1 MSHFKSKIDF
11 MIEEYLVDAGKY
23 YAQKNE
29 RRASTSELEDY
40 KKTFSNKVNK
50 YVKEFE
56 DEVSEKLK
64 NKDWDKEFNKLKN
77 KEDISKDKWIRQA
90 RSLYIEKLYSHIWK
104 SLKKSFLSK
113 YNKEPQEKDL
123 IEFPKIAA
131 VYFYRKVLG
140 SLRRGSVIKESK
152 RENSKNAVPNGV
164 ITRYGFHGEKR
175 ESVDLLIN
183 HHHDRVNKLVKGKN
197 GASSFNHDPQKI
209 RPKSLNPFLQIIK
222 QGNDSQKT
230 IAKRLS
236 EGGNEREN
244 IKARKINKDL

>member
-1 MSHFKSKIDF
+1 MSQFKSKVDF
-11 MIEEYLVDAGKY
+11 MVEEYLVDAGKY

-56 DEVSEKLK
+56 EEVSEKLK

-77 KEDISKDKWIRQA
+77 KEDVSKEKWIRQT

-131 VYFYRKVLG
+131 VYFYRKVLE
-140 SLRRGSVIKESK
+140 SLRKGSVIKESK
-152 RENSKNAVPNGV
+152 REESKIAAPSV
-164 ITRYGFHGEKR
+164 ITRYGFHSEKR
-175 ESVDLLIN
+175 ENANLLIN
-183 HHHDRVNKLVKGKN
+183 PHHERVNNLVKGKN
-197 GASSFNHDPQKI
+197 GTSLFNHDSQKI

-236 EGGNEREN
+236 EGGNDREN
-244 IKARKINKDL
+244 TKSRKINKDL

>member
-1 MSHFKSKIDF
+1 MSHFKSKLDF
-11 MIEEYLVDAGKY
+11 MVEEYLVDAGKY

-40 KKTFSNKVNK
+40 KKAFSTKVNK

-56 DEVSEKLK
+56 EEVSEKLK

-77 KEDISKDKWIRQA
+77 KEDMSKDKWIRQA
-90 RSLYIEKLYSHIWK
+90 RSLCIEKLYSHIWK

-131 VYFYRKVLG
+131 VYFYRKVLE
-140 SLRRGSVIKESK
+140 SLRKGSVIKESK
-152 RENSKNAVPNGV
+152 REEPKNVASSV
-164 ITRYGFHGEKR
+164 ITRYGFHDDKR
-175 ESVDLLIN
+175 KSVDLLID
-183 HHHDRVNKLVKGKN
+183 HHKRVNNLGKI
-197 GASSFNHDPQKI
+197 GAPLFNHDPQKI
-209 RPKSLNPFLQIIK
+209 RPRSLNPFLQIIK

-236 EGGNEREN
+236 ESGNEREN
-244 IKARKINKDL
+244 TKTRRISKDL

>member
-1 MSHFKSKIDF
+1 MND
-11 MIEEYLVDAGKY
+11 
-23 YAQKNE
+23 
-29 RRASTSELEDY
+29 
-40 KKTFSNKVNK
+40 TFSNKVNK

-131 VYFYRKVLG
+131 NQNVKIQKMLYPMVSLHVMGSTAKNVKVL
-140 SLRRGSVIKESK
+140 I
-152 RENSKNAVPNGV
+152 
-164 ITRYGFHGEKR
+164 Y
-175 ESVDLLIN
+175 LLTTIMIASIN
-183 HHHDRVNKLVKGKN
+183 W
-197 GASSFNHDPQKI
+197 
-209 RPKSLNPFLQIIK
+209 
-222 QGNDSQKT
+222 
-230 IAKRLS
+230 
-236 EGGNEREN
+236 
-244 IKARKINKDL
+244 